1 MEIKN
6 LIEVALAVLVGLALY
21 PTIEDAATNAALN
34 STNDIAAAVIP
45 LVPMIYVIILIA
57 GCATYVYSKR

>member
-21 PTIEDAATNAALN
+21 PTIEDAATNAAVN